1 MWGYDDRGSE
11 FFTLRVRDLATGED
25 MPDVIE
31 NTGGG
36 GVWAPDGKS
45 FFYSALDEN
54 HRPLRRCSTTSSAR
68 RRARTGSSTRKRMP
82 ASS

>member
-1 MWGYDDRGSE
+1 AYFRLAGLDHSSDHSRGIWGYDDKGSE
-11 FFTLRVRDLATGED
+11 FFTLQVRDLQTGQD
-25 MPDVIE
+25 LTDRIE

-54 HRPLRRCSTTSSAR
+54 HRPS
-68 RRARTGSSTRKRMP
+68 KVF
-82 ASS
+82 